1 MHNIINFWCKN
12 KKIIL
17 LSSLIIILIIC
28 IWILLFILILILIVA
43 YTIFKINSFSQTGN
57 FIEMKDYC
65 ENTKKCLE
73 KYGDYK
79 IKQFYLVK
87 TTTNTQIMGTIIKY
101 ITLFKYN
108 ELIKKA
114 KYFHTENILVVKRGK
129 DTKIL
134 ILHKCPNIILSDK
147 VIFIKE
153 NKLQKIPICSTDI
166 SVNELLTSVKKN
178 MGLKFFNWNLIDNN
192 CQHFSK
198 EIIHILK
205 KYNKTYIKD
214 DGITKVYKQN
224 NYTIYDIYIL
234 NVTSVFFIFCFNN
247 RIINHLLLF
256 FNV

>member
-1 MHNIINFWCKN
+1 V
-12 KKIIL
+12 
-17 LSSLIIILIIC
+17 S
-28 IWILLFILILILIVA
+28 
-43 YTIFKINSFSQTGN
+43 YTIFKINYFRQTGN
-57 FIEMKDYC
+57 FIEMKDYS

-73 KYGDYK
+73 KYKDYK

-87 TTTNTQIMGTIIKY
+87 NKNTQLGSIINY

-153 NKLQKIPICSTDI
+153 NKLEKIPICSTNI
-166 SVNELLTSVKKN
+166 SVNELLNSVKKN
-178 MGLKFFNWNLIDNN
+178 MGLKYFNWNLRDNN

-205 KYNKTYIKD
+205 KYNKTYTND
-214 DGITKVYKQN
+214 NELTKVIKQN
-224 NYTIYDIYIL
+224 NYNIYDIYIL
-234 NVTSVFFIFCFNN
+234 NITSVFFIFCFNN
-247 RIINHLLLF
+247 RFINHLLLF
-256 FNV
+256 FNM

>member
-1 MHNIINFWCKN
+1 
-12 KKIIL
+12 
-17 LSSLIIILIIC
+17 
-28 IWILLFILILILIVA
+28 
-43 YTIFKINSFSQTGN
+43 
-57 FIEMKDYC
+57 MKDYS

-87 TTTNTQIMGTIIKY
+87 NKNTQLGSIINY

-129 DTKIL
+129 DRKIL

-153 NKLQKIPICSTDI
+153 NKLEKIPICSTDI

-178 MGLKFFNWNLIDNN
+178 MGLKYFNWNLIDNN

-205 KYNKTYIKD
+205 KYNKTYTKD
-214 DGITKVYKQN
+214 NELTKVIKQN
-224 NYTIYDIYIL
+224 NYNIYDIYIL
-234 NVTSVFFIFCFNN
+234 NITSVFLIFCFNN
-247 RIINHLLLF
+247 RFINHLLLL
-256 FNV
+256 FNM

>member
-1 MHNIINFWCKN
+1 M
-12 KKIIL
+12 
-17 LSSLIIILIIC
+17 
-28 IWILLFILILILIVA
+28 
-43 YTIFKINSFSQTGN
+43 
-57 FIEMKDYC
+57 D
-65 ENTKKCLE
+65 
-73 KYGDYK
+73 
-79 IKQFYLVK
+79 
-87 TTTNTQIMGTIIKY
+87 TIIKY
-101 ITLFKYN
+101 VTLFKYN
-108 ELIKKA
+108 QLIHKI
-114 KYFHTENILVVKRGK
+114 KYIHCENILVVKRGK

-134 ILHKCPNIILSDK
+134 ILHKYPNIILSDNVLFK
-147 VIFIKE
+147 TKHKIK
-153 NKLQKIPICSTDI
+153 KIPICSTNI
-166 SVNELLTSVKKN
+166 SVKELLNSVKQN
-178 MGLKFFNWNLIDNN
+178 MSLKYFNWNLIDNN